1 MLCSRVQDGGAITTW
16 GSNNRADLTSCT
28 LSGNEAIEVRR
39 HAAQE
44 QFTKHLC
51 MLRLVLLLGCWRI
64 CMQEECGTRGMAML
78 GVSFLERRRHRNQG
92 QQQQHGGSWIMHA
105 ERQSS

>member
-1 MLCSRVQDGGAITTW
+1 MVFCAQDGSAILIYM

-51 MLRLVLLLGCWRI
+51 MLRLVLLLGCWR
-64 CMQEECGTRGMAML
+64 
-78 GVSFLERRRHRNQG
+78 
-92 QQQQHGGSWIMHA
+92 MHA
-105 ERQSS
+105 RGVWDKGDDHAWCFVFRAGAPSQSRTAATARWILDHAR